1 MFAGGG
7 AKIIVTPLAE
17 VTPGDAKAPAD
28 DAMTTTTTVVRR
40 DIISTYFVVPR
51 PTTGCAQ
58 SELGRIVFEL

>member
-40 DIISTYFVVPR
+40 DIISTYFVPR
-51 PTTGCAQ
+51 PTTGCAH
-58 SELGRIVFEL
+58 SELGRIVCEL

>member
-28 DAMTTTTTVVRR
+28 DAMTTTTVVRR
-40 DIISTYFVVPR
+40 DIISTYFVPR
-51 PTTGCAQ
+51 PTTGCAH
-58 SELGRIVFEL
+58 SELGRIVCEL